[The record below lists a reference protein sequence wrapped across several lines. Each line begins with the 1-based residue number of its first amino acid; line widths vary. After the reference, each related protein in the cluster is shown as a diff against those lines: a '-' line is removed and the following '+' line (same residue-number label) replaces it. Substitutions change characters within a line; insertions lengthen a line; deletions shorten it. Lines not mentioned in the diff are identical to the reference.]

1 MSRVRRS
8 ASDEVDDLQPVSIV
22 QWSLRPLVAGHD
34 LAVQFD
40 RYAVR
45 LHAEP
50 LDERAQSFGGGD
62 LVLAIDREVH
72 QILSRILRPPGPSG
86 AKAHFFIGSGRRG

>member
-1 MSRVRRS
+1 VRAKPSVFRS
-8 ASDEVDDLQPVSIV
+8 APDEVDDLQLVSIV

-40 RYAVR
+40 RQPVR

-50 LDERAQSFGGGD
+50 LDERTQSFGG
-62 LVLAIDREVH
+62 
-72 QILSRILRPPGPSG
+72 
-86 AKAHFFIGSGRRG
+86 

>member
-1 MSRVRRS
+1 MGVHRS
-8 ASDEVDDLQPVSIV
+8 AADEVDDFQTVSVV

-40 RYAVR
+40 GYAVW

-50 LDERAQSFGGGD
+50 GYERA
-62 LVLAIDREVH
+62 
-72 QILSRILRPPGPSG
+72 
-86 AKAHFFIGSGRRG
+86 

>member
-1 MSRVRRS
+1 MRRAKLSVFRS
-8 ASDEVDDLQPVSIV
+8 ASDELDNLQPVSVV

-40 RYAVR
+40 RHAVG

-50 LDERAQSFGGGD
+50 FDERTQSFCGRD
-62 LVLAIDREVH
+62 LSFAIDRQVH
-72 QILSRILRPPGPSG
+72 RFNCRISAGSSILRQPRTAPKG
-86 AKAHFFIGSGRRG
+86 H